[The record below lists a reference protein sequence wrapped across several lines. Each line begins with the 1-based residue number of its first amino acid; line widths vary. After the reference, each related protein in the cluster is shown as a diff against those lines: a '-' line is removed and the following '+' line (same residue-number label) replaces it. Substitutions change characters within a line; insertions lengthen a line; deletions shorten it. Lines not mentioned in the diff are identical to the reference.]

1 MRVLKYNGEY
11 KLFPAAQTQNT
22 EQPGRAEASV
32 KDRSESSVSV
42 EISNEGW
49 EKYCSSKAADEAAMA
64 DIMKSGCVLYD
75 SPGLKVIGSPG
86 HLSASNLIHRSLNS
100 TFNWVVRGKSND
112 SEYELE
118 MPAEDAAA
126 TLLEA
131 YAIMYDDI
139 IRGYAEGTRTVY
151 DTDESQPEGYRILTK
166 EEELKMLDD
175 EFDNLV
181 AGYLFR
187 RDLHYKSMKTGLE
200 MYQKLTIEFAGKRG
214 RYAKWDEF
222 YEKCKAKAEDLEE
235 RLKKNDMPDDFGVKV
250 MKGLT
255 MLKKSYVGVVND
267 NLIQKALDVC
277 HLPAAQKE
285 EE

>member
-1 MRVLKYNGEY
+1 MRILKYNGEQ
-11 KLFPAAQTQNT
+11 KLSPIVQTQHT
-22 EQPGRAEASV
+22 EQVKKTDISV
-32 KDRSESSVSV
+32 KSLSENSASV

-64 DIMKSGCVLYD
+64 DIMKSGCMLYD
-75 SPGLKVIGSPG
+75 LPGLKVIGSPG
-86 HLSASNLIHRSLNS
+86 HLSASNLIYRSLNS

-151 DTDESQPEGYRILTK
+151 DTDETQPEGYRILTK
-166 EEELKMLDD
+166 EEELKILDD

-181 AGYLFR
+181 TGYLLR

-200 MYQKLTIEFAGKRG
+200 MY
-214 RYAKWDEF
+214 
-222 YEKCKAKAEDLEE
+222 
-235 RLKKNDMPDDFGVKV
+235 
-250 MKGLT
+250 
-255 MLKKSYVGVVND
+255 
-267 NLIQKALDVC
+267 
-277 HLPAAQKE
+277 
-285 EE
+285 

>member
-11 KLFPAAQTQNT
+11 KLFPAARTQNT

-32 KDRSESSVSV
+32 KDRSEASVSV

-118 MPAEDAAA
+118 MLRRMPRQPCWKHMPSCMTILYVDMQKEQGQYMIQMKAS
-126 TLLEA
+126 
-131 YAIMYDDI
+131 
-139 IRGYAEGTRTVY
+139 RKGTVY
-151 DTDESQPEGYRILTK
+151 
-166 EEELKMLDD
+166 
-175 EFDNLV
+175 
-181 AGYLFR
+181 
-187 RDLHYKSMKTGLE
+187 
-200 MYQKLTIEFAGKRG
+200 
-214 RYAKWDEF
+214 
-222 YEKCKAKAEDLEE
+222 
-235 RLKKNDMPDDFGVKV
+235 
-250 MKGLT
+250 
-255 MLKKSYVGVVND
+255 
-267 NLIQKALDVC
+267 
-277 HLPAAQKE
+277 
-285 EE
+285 